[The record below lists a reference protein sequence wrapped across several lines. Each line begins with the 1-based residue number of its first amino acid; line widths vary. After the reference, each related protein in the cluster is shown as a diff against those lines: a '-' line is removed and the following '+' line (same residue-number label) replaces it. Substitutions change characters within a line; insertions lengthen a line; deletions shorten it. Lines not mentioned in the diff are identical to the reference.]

1 MIEEVN
7 ALPKPQSQA
16 SEEVSK
22 DEPSVE
28 VIEEQI
34 DSNVQVKDKNE
45 PVQIISTE
53 KENQQVETQGETVKT
68 TVEESSEEKPL
79 TSPPRKS
86 ARLSAKRRDSTN
98 TDSDISVTT
107 KPESPLPIRRSL
119 RRNSTSS
126 QDATPVKAKDES
138 TVKKLPTIVETT
150 DQADGKNKQTTS
162 STDENETQTS
172 EKALVDELA
181 AAFVEEFIDDDE

>member
-16 SEEVSK
+16 SEEVAM
-22 DEPSVE
+22 DESSVE

-34 DSNVQVKDKNE
+34 DSNEQVKDKNE
-45 PVQIISTE
+45 PVQIVSTE

-150 DQADGKNKQTTS
+150 DQADGKDKQTTS

>member
-7 ALPKPQSQA
+7 ASPKPQSQA
-16 SEEVSK
+16 SKEVST
-22 DEPSVE
+22 E

-34 DSNVQVKDKNE
+34 DSIEQVKDNNE
-45 PVQIISTE
+45 SVQIVSTE
-53 KENQQVETQGETVKT
+53 KEFSQVETHGETVKT

-107 KPESPLPIRRSL
+107 KSESPLPIRRSL

-126 QDATPVKAKDES
+126 QDATPVKAKDEL
-138 TVKKLPTIVETT
+138 TVKKLPTIVETA
-150 DQADGKNKQTTS
+150 DQADGKDKQIAS
-162 STDENETQTS
+162 STDENATQTS